1 MDRFEDLTEDY
12 ALHRALD
19 DVGTLV
25 DNVRL
30 ASEKNRILQAALSQI
45 AMDEVSEA
53 ESADGSYGYIPL
65 DLNQF
70 FDLLFA
76 LEKHLAEDP
85 DYRHTDKPHRPCSF
99 LEVGCGPG
107 RNLHV
112 LHATDRFTF
121 DKISGFDIVQEYI
134 AAGRKYFGLGE
145 DIFQDDALK
154 FDYGGYDII
163 YYYRPFHEDKLQA
176 KFEKRLISTMKRG
189 AYLLASLDVTLSKSR
204 RLVAKDDLLG
214 IWKRL

>member
-1 MDRFEDLTEDY
+1 VDRFEDLTEDF

-19 DVGTLV
+19 DVGAMV
-25 DNVRL
+25 ESVRQ

-45 AMDEVSEA
+45 GMDDFASA

-70 FDLLFA
+70 FELMFA
-76 LEKHLAEDP
+76 LEKHLADDP

-107 RNLHV
+107 RNLHI
-112 LHATDRFTF
+112 LRATDRFTF
-121 DKISGFDIVQEYI
+121 DKISGFDIVPEYV
-134 AAGRKYFGLGE
+134 AAGRKFFGLEE
-145 DIFQDDALK
+145 DIFQEDALK

-163 YYYRPFHEDKLQA
+163 YYYRPFFEDKLQE

-189 AYLLASLDVTLSKSR
+189 AYILASLDVTLAKSR
-204 RLVAKDDLLG
+204 QLVAKDSVLG